1 MSKIHQIK
9 FVKSNKI
16 ITTEEGI
23 SIVISSDNQGLKLP
37 RNCMQGMCTTCIAK
51 IIEGRIRYIEEPD
64 PDTLT
69 EEDIDN
75 NMALLCIAT
84 PLSDLVIEESED

>member
-16 ITTEEGI
+16 ITTEEG
-23 SIVISSDNQGLKLP
+23 KLP

-69 EEDIDN
+69 KEDVDY

-84 PLSDLVIEESED
+84 PLSDLIIEESED